1 MFVGIEKFIEEKQ
14 CVKGKKDKP
23 VNVEGNLTAFPKEG
37 GFDENGCL
45 KRFSGKAIYKPF
57 FCFGEVTLEN

>member
-1 MFVGIEKFIEEKQ
+1 MFFLFVGIEKFIEEKQ

-23 VNVEGNLTAFPKEG
+23 VDMEGNLTAFPKED

-45 KRFSGKAIYKPF
+45 KDLVVKLFINHF
-57 FCFGEVTLEN
+57 FVSVK

>member
-1 MFVGIEKFIEEKQ
+1 MFFLFVGTKKFIEEKQ

-23 VNVEGNLTAFPKEG
+23 VDVEGNLTAFSKEG

-45 KRFSGKAIYKPF
+45 KDLVVKLFINHF
-57 FCFGEVTLEN
+57 FVLVE